1 MPGYALRVVE
11 DRMGPRAALALPA
24 AHRVVYV
31 VDGGLDVSAG
41 GPHAPL
47 GANEA
52 WQGGGACQL
61 TAGDEGALAWRW
73 ELGPADRVGDPRSD
87 AGGVLKL
94 AREVQLE
101 TGERYLMRCDRVDFP
116 LGGVAYTHTHRG
128 PGIRVLLRG
137 GFRVETGGHTI
148 RLGPGEAWFESG
160 PEPVYAAA
168 SDSELTSFVRVLVL
182 PAELQGQSSIR
193 YVRPED
199 QDKPRTQRY
208 TVFVDAAIAI

>member
-11 DRMGPRAALALPA
+11 DRIGPRAALALPA

-31 VDGGLDVSAG
+31 VDGGVDVSADG
-41 GPHAPL
+41 THARL

-52 WQGGGACQL
+52 WQGGGACQF
-61 TAGDEGALAWRW
+61 TAGAEGALAWRW
-73 ELGPADRVGDPRSD
+73 ELVPADRVADPRGD
-87 AGGVLKL
+87 AAGVLKL

-148 RLGPGEAWFESG
+148 RVGPGEPWFESG

-199 QDKPRTQRY
+199 RDKPRTQRY
-208 TVFVDAAIAI
+208 TVFVDAPIAI

>member
-11 DRMGPRAALALPA
+11 DRIGPRAALALPA

-31 VDGGLDVSAG
+31 VDGGLDVSADG
-41 GPHAPL
+41 THARL

-52 WQGGGACQL
+52 WQGGGACQF
-61 TAGDEGALAWRW
+61 TAGGEGALAWRW
-73 ELGPADRVGDPRSD
+73 E
-87 AGGVLKL
+87 
-94 AREVQLE
+94 
-101 TGERYLMRCDRVDFP
+101 RCDRVDFP

-148 RLGPGEAWFESG
+148 RVGPGEAWFESG

-182 PAELQGQSSIR
+182 PAELEGQSSIR

-208 TVFVDAAIAI
+208 TVFVDAPIAI